1 MAEYRWWRRVAG
13 AGALA
18 CAVVAAA
25 GCGGG
30 GGDKSTSSAA
40 AGDGTDTSATTDT
53 TSGGGGGKTFPLLK
67 VTWAPPDYMDPALA
81 YTVNA
86 WELMQNIYIG
96 LVTYKHV
103 NGPDGAIIIPGLAQ
117 ALPKV
122 TNGGKTYSFTLRK
135 GLKYSDGTA
144 IKASDFTYTIKR
156 LFLLD
161 SPGVGFFTGIVGTDQ
176 FSKTKKGDISGIKT
190 DDAAGTIDVTLS
202 APQGDFENILATEFA
217 TLVPAGTP
225 NKDQSTNPIPST
237 GPYKLDAYTPN
248 RSFKITR
255 NPNYTAIAGV
265 PKGNP
270 DEVDGKI
277 LEDDAASLQT
287 VLSGEADYDQH
298 TIPTDRLDEIQ
309 QKYADQLKFYT
320 SANTFY
326 LFLNHRQP
334 PFDKLQVRQAVN
346 YAIDR
351 NAMVTIF
358 GGLGQATQNFL
369 PPTYPAYKKISF
381 YKYDLAK
388 AKSLIKAA
396 GATGQQVTVWGND
409 SDLASKSMQY
419 VADQL
424 NKIGLKA
431 KVKLVARAV
440 YWQTVG
446 NQATKAQ
453 MGWADWFQDYP
464 HPLDWF
470 DVMMN
475 GDRITQIHNNN
486 YGNVDVKAVNAKI
499 AALKKEPTQ
508 TDAVNAQWAQIDYDL
523 VVKDAAMAP
532 FLNQEATD
540 FFGSDIDVA
549 NCYVNHVLFAWDFAA
564 ICKK

>member
-1 MAEYRWWRRVAG
+1 MAEYTRWRRIAG
-13 AGALA
+13 AAAVG

-40 AGDGTDTSATTDT
+40 AGGGDTTATTDT
-53 TSGGGGGKTFPLLK
+53 TSAAGGGKTFALLK
-67 VTWAPPDYMDPALA
+67 VTWAPPDYMDPGLA

-96 LVTYKHV
+96 LLTYKHV
-103 NGPDGAIIIPGLAQ
+103 NGPDGATIIPGLAQ

-122 TNGGKTYSFTLRK
+122 TNGGKTYTFTLRK
-135 GLKYSDGTA
+135 GLKYSDGKP
-144 IKASDFTYTIKR
+144 IKASDFAYTIKR
-156 LFLLD
+156 LILID
-161 SPGVGFFTGIVGTDQ
+161 SPGVGFFTGIVGADQ
-176 FSKTKKGDISGIKT
+176 FSKTKKGEISGIKT
-190 DDAAGTIDVTLS
+190 DDATGEITVTLTE
-202 APQGDFENILATEFA
+202 PRGDFENIIATEFA

-225 NKDQSTNPIPST
+225 NKDQSTTPIPAT
-237 GPYKLDAYTPN
+237 GPYQLTAYEPN
-248 RSFKITR
+248 RSFTIIR

-270 DEVDGKI
+270 DKVQGTI
-277 LEDDAASLQT
+277 LEDDAAALQT
-287 VLSGEADYDQH
+287 VLSGQADYDQH

-320 SANTFY
+320 PANTFY

-358 GGLGQATQNFL
+358 GGLGAPTQNFL
-369 PPTYPAYKKISF
+369 PPNYPSYKKITA
-381 YKYDLAK
+381 YRYDLTK

-431 KVKLVARAV
+431 KIKLVARAI

-499 AALKKEPTQ
+499 AELKKEPTQ
-508 TDAVNAQWAQIDYDL
+508 TAAVNAQWAQMDEDL

-549 NCYVNHVLFAWDFAA
+549 NCYVNNVLFQWDFAA